1 MRIRSRRRGTTRLR
15 PWSGGGGRPAAAVD
29 DDDATSSAADEGEDG
44 SRADARGERDGS
56 NLADHDAPPIVACSR

>member
-1 MRIRSRRRGTTRLR
+1 MRLR

-56 NLADHDAPPIVACSR
+56 DLADHDAPPIVACSR